1 MSKCKNCVKHRNANT
16 TASTTS
22 NPVCEN
28 RSGNTSSVAYH
39 KQDQIVV
46 CDCCIAKT
54 KTVVDQQQQQH
65 HSENSDLGHVEA
77 NNVQPPDTFAYR
89 EANRKFSNL
98 VSRIL

>member
-1 MSKCKNCVKHRNANT
+1 M
-16 TASTTS
+16 
-22 NPVCEN
+22 
-28 RSGNTSSVAYH
+28 AYP

-46 CDCCIAKT
+46 CECCIAKT
-54 KTVVDQQQQQH
+54 KTVVDQQQ

-77 NNVQPPDTFAYR
+77 NNVQPLQPPDSFAYR